1 MSFLVN
7 PPFSGGTLTG
17 PLTLPAGT
25 LAAPSLLWTGAG
37 SNTGFYSTG
46 ANNISVAVNGA
57 RAFYI
62 ESGVAWADGITG
74 IGFTNNNAAFYFGG
88 SGDLRLYRDAA
99 ATLAQRNGTNAQT
112 FKVYGTTDAGL
123 TNYERLAISAQQGV
137 GFTIGAETLGTG
149 ADNLDIS
156 VLAAGTGKV
165 RFHAT
170 DAYFDNGGYC
180 YASGI
185 VAGGSTTLNNYAFG
199 FRVRSSGEVAWTS
212 GAVSASVDS
221 AFLRGGAGLIDVTNG
236 TAGTYRDLRARNL
249 ITNPGKFAALVDAAT
264 AGKGARAFINDGAG
278 AVFGVAAAG
287 GGALNVPVYSDGT
300 NWIVG

>member
-1 MSFLVN
+1 M
-7 PPFSGGTLTG
+7 TG
-17 PLTLPAGT
+17 ALTLPGGTAG
-25 LAAPSLLWTGAG
+25 APSLSFTIGGADTGFYATGAG
-37 SNTGFYSTG
+37 EFHAAVSGASKLWFTGGGVYATG
-46 ANNISVAVNGA
+46 TVLGVYQNSSYL
-57 RAFYI
+57 AFGTSLDI
-62 ESGVAWADGITG
+62 KVH
-74 IGFTNNNAAFYFGG
+74 
-88 SGDLRLYRDAA
+88 RDAA

-149 ADNLDIS
+149 ADNLDITI
-156 VLAAGTGKV
+156 APAG
-165 RFHAT
+165 
-170 DAYFDNGGYC
+170 NGSLKLPGSTSID
-180 YASGI
+180 ASGYGI
-185 VAGGSTTLNNYAFG
+185 LIGCRFSTSVGVNYYSTG
-199 FRVRSSGEVAWTS
+199 VRMRSTAELAWTS
-212 GAVSASVDS
+212 GLVDVGVDLAFHRDS
-221 AFLRGGAGLIDVTNG
+221 AGVAAIDNG